1 MSILLHGKIRHFLKG
16 LVAVWFSLYF
26 DGFLMVNAWNGF
38 LGAIL
43 KELLIMEECLILL
56 CSLSPHDFVVFILL
70 LLHGFVSQ
78 SLLLRKYIGVSRN
91 RHSKF
96 QSVVCKSEAKRLSRQ
111 FRRGHHIALTGR
123 GLSFNSVL
131 FPLLCFDNI
140 MFHLMRWILLSVKL

>member
-1 MSILLHGKIRHFLKG
+1 MSILLHCKIRHFLKG
-16 LVAVWFSLYF
+16 SVAVWFSLYF
-26 DGFLMVNAWNGF
+26 DGFLLVNTKSLWNGF

-43 KELLIMEECLILL
+43 RELLIMEECLILL

-78 SLLLRKYIGVSRN
+78 SFLLRKYIGVSGN
-91 RHSKF
+91 WHSKF
-96 QSVVCKSEAKRLSRQ
+96 RSVVYKSEAKSLSRQ
-111 FRRGHHIALTGR
+111 FRRGHHIALIGR

-140 MFHLMRWILLSVKL
+140 MFHLMR